1 MIARNFFVGELV
13 DLLGKGKIPWF
24 VCILYEFC
32 TALFFFSL
40 SSFVAYWHF
49 ETSTFT
55 QAVFWG
61 VSSKIILFCRKN
73 CGGRWEIFVYIYIC
87 SLLTNNHTFIHYTYS
102 PISHKLAWCP
112 QRKALYLSVASTLTL
127 HTTLNPTQYN
137 YSS

>member
-1 MIARNFFVGELV
+1 MIARNFSVGELV

-61 VSSKIILFCRKN
+61 VSAKIILFCRKN
-73 CGGRWEIFVYIYIC
+73 CGGRWEIFVYIYVPCLRTIIP
-87 SLLTNNHTFIHYTYS
+87 SFIIRTLRY
-102 PISHKLAWCP
+102 PINWLGVHREKLC
-112 QRKALYLSVASTLTL
+112 TLVWHL
-127 HTTLNPTQYN
+127 P
-137 YSS
+137 